1 MMNRKTI
8 TPKLFTATVL
18 ATVSFTILLVFLAS
32 TVRTGNKINMAYVSD
47 APGSSALAGDNALV
61 IAWRRCIHFL
71 FDNSESG
78 SA

>member
-47 APGSSALAGDNALV
+47 APGSAAAYWVASDAGNPRLNILSIYV
-61 IAWRRCIHFL
+61 SL
-71 FDNSESG
+71 TN
-78 SA
+78 